1 MEINDAVIA
10 RKLAELDARLKELDR
25 EAERLQLERKTWEDM
40 RRLVAREE
48 ASLPMVDRCRAP
60 KDFFVPWM
68 SRQHLTQA
76 DLAAL
81 MDISPSALG
90 RWLAGESVPQARSR
104 NRLINAVCQYDSA
117 LDVSSVKAM
126 VDSWWGGVLRDELDF
141 LRRHGRL

>member
-1 MEINDAVIA
+1 MEINEKVIA
-10 RKLAELDARLKELDR
+10 QKLAELDARLKELDQ
-25 EAERLQLERKTWEDM
+25 EAGRLRQERKTWEDV
-40 RRLVAREE
+40 RRLVTREE
-48 ASLPMVDRCRAP
+48 ASLPMVDRCRTP
-60 KDFFVPWM
+60 KDFFAPWM

-104 NRLINAVCQYDSA
+104 NRLVNAVCQYDNS
-117 LDVSSVKAM
+117 LDVSGVKAM
-126 VDSWWGGVLRDELDF
+126 VDSWWGGLRSELDL

>member
-1 MEINDAVIA
+1 MEINETVIA
-10 RKLAELDARLKELDR
+10 QKLAEIDARLKELDSEAGRLRR
-25 EAERLQLERKTWEDM
+25 ERETWEDV
-40 RRLVAREE
+40 RRLDAREE
-48 ASLPMVDRCRAP
+48 KSLPMVDRCRASM
-60 KDFFVPWM
+60 DFFVPWM

-117 LDVSSVKAM
+117 LDVSSIKAM
-126 VDSWWGGVLRDELDF
+126 VDSWWGG
-141 LRRHGRL
+141 GI